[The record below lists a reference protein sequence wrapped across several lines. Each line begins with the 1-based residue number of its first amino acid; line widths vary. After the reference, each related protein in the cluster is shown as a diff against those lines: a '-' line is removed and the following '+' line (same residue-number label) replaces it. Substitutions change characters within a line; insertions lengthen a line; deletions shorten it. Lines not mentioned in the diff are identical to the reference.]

1 MNRHSIKELIRWKE
15 ARRRKPLIIEGARQV
30 GKTWLVKEFA
40 RKYYDNIAY
49 INFEEQIYMRNL
61 FETDFDVRRI
71 IPAIDA
77 ATHQTCKPGKTLI
90 FLDEIQEATNGI
102 TALKYFYENA
112 PEYHIIAAG
121 SLLGLELH
129 KHTSFPV
136 GKVQFMTLY
145 PMSFLEFLDAL
156 GENALTGFI
165 EKKDWDNINLFSAKL
180 KDLLKQYYYVG
191 GMPEAVLAFSETRD
205 WREVREIQNEILE
218 SYDRDFSKHAP
229 EDIVPRIRQLW
240 NSLPA
245 QLSKENRKFLYGVVR
260 EGARARE
267 YEIALQWLFDG
278 GIIHRVSNVSAPRLP
293 LKSYEDKASF
303 KIFAVDIGL
312 LGAMCGLDPDT
323 IVKGN
328 NIFIEFKGAL
338 TEQYVFQQLKLKH
351 NPYYWSKPN
360 ARQEI
365 DFLLQIG
372 SEIVPIEVKAE
383 ENLKAKSL
391 RQFVLDNKPNTAYRT
406 SMSNFREE
414 EWMTNLPLYA
424 VSSI

>member
-40 RKYYDNIAY
+40 HKYYDNIAY

-71 IPAIDA
+71 ISAIDA

-102 TALKYFYENA
+102 TSLKYFYENA

-129 KHTSFPV
+129 KQTSFPV

-165 EKKDWDNINLFSAKL
+165 EKKDWDNINLFSAKF

-278 GIIHRVSNVSAPRLP
+278 GMIHRVSNVSAPRLP
-293 LKSYEDKASF
+293 LKSYEDKVSF

-312 LGAMCGLDPDT
+312 LGAMCELDPDT

-328 NIFIEFKGAL
+328 SIFTEFKGAL
-338 TEQYVFQQLKLKH
+338 TEQYVLQQLKLKH
-351 NPYYWSKPN
+351 DPYYWSKPN

-372 SEIVPIEVKAE
+372 SDIVPIEVKAE

-391 RQFVLDNKPNTAYRT
+391 RQFVLDNGTDTAYRT

-414 EWMTNLPLYA
+414 KWMTNLPLYA